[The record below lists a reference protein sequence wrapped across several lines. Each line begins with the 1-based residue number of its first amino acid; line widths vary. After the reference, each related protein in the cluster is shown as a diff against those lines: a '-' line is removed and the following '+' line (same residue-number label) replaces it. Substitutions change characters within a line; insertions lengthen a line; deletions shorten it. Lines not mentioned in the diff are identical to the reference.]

1 MPSAAF
7 ARITAEVRK
16 VVALIPPG
24 RWTNYGSIAM
34 HLNVS
39 ARHVA
44 FIMARPDDRLPADFP
59 WHRVVGAN
67 GTVSGPP
74 ESDRARR
81 QIRLLRAEGL
91 RVSKAGAIAN
101 ADASYHYPGPRMEVH
116 WGLEE
121 AQRPS
126 VGSR

>member
-1 MPSAAF
+1 MPSPAF
-7 ARITAEVRK
+7 ARITAEVRR
-16 VVALIPPG
+16 VVAEIPRG
-24 RWTNYGSIAM
+24 RWTNYGSIAV

-44 FIMARPDDRLPADFP
+44 FVMARPDDTLPADFP

-67 GTVSGPP
+67 GTVSGPIGG
-74 ESDRARR
+74 ERWKR
-81 QIRLLRAEGL
+81 QIRLLRADGL
-91 RVSKAGAIAN
+91 RVSKEGVIAR
-101 ADASYHYPGPRMEVH
+101 ADDCYHFPGPRMQVH

-126 VGSR
+126 AGG